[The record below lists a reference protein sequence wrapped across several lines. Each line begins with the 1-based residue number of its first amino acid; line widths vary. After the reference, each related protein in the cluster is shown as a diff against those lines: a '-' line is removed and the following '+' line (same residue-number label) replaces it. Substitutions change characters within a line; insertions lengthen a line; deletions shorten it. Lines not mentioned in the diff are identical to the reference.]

1 MDDDNLHEQLKLA
14 FSIYIK
20 ESEKF
25 ESGVKASAVRA
36 REALHELKEI
46 IVLRRKEIQD
56 KKKEM

>member
-1 MDDDNLHEQLKLA
+1 MDDDSLHEQLKLT
-14 FSIYIK
+14 FSIYLK

-36 REALHELKEI
+36 REALQELKDLITE
-46 IVLRRKEIQD
+46 RRKEIQD